1 MKVLGIETSCDET
14 AAAVVCDDKN
24 PEKRIISNVI
34 ASQIDIHKKY
44 GGVVP
49 NIAARCHVDVIDK
62 VVKEA
67 LENANCSIH
76 DIDVIAAT
84 ACPGLIGGLI
94 VGTVFAKTMSI
105 MAQKPYIAID
115 HLEGHLLTCR
125 MCYDIDFPFLGIIT
139 SGGNFMFIEALDV
152 GKYNVLGQ
160 TLDDAAGECFDKVS
174 KMLGLGYPG
183 GKVIQEKA
191 KLGDEN
197 RFQFTIPMQHR
208 AGCDVSFS
216 GLKTAV
222 KTCIASLG
230 KLSEQDI
237 CDVAASFQNTV
248 VTFVIKQLGKAYKKL
263 SIIPKGLVVCGGVA
277 ANLKLRNALKIYA
290 TSHSTELF
298 TAPLDLCGDN
308 GAMIAWTAIERINHN
323 FPFSGLDYAPS
334 PRSSIFV

>member
-24 PEKRIISNVI
+24 PEKRILSNVV
-34 ASQIDIHKKY
+34 ASQIDIHRKY

-49 NIAARCHVDVIDK
+49 DIAARCHVDVIDK
-62 VVKEA
+62 VIKEA
-67 LENANCSIH
+67 LEKANCSIH

-94 VGTVFAKTMSI
+94 VGTVIAKTMSI
-105 MAQKPYIAID
+105 MANKPYMAID

-125 MCYDIDFPFLGIIT
+125 MCYDVNFPFMGIIT
-139 SGGNFMFIEALDV
+139 SGGNFMFVEALDV

-183 GKVIQEKA
+183 GKVIQEKS
-191 KLGDEN
+191 KFGDAN
-197 RFQFTIPMQHR
+197 RFQFTIPMQKR
-208 AGCDVSFS
+208 PGCDVSFS

-222 KTCIASLG
+222 KTCISSLG

-237 CDVAASFQNTV
+237 CDVAASFQHTV
-248 VTFVIKQLGKAYKKL
+248 VTFVLKQLGKAYKKL
-263 SIIPKGLVVCGGVA
+263 SNHPKGLVVCGGVA
-277 ANLKLRNALKIYA
+277 ANEELRYALKIF
-290 TSHSTELF
+290 SSSNDLELF
-298 TAPLDLCGDN
+298 SAPLEFCGDN
-308 GAMIAWTAIERINHN
+308 GAMIAWSAIERLKHN
-323 FPFSGLDYAPS
+323 YPFSGLDVAPS
-334 PRSSIFV
+334 PRSYMF